1 MIKLKSE
8 MSKYNVPILLK
19 AAIYDAYD
27 GKCFYSGIPIAFQDT
42 EIDHLIPES
51 YADRLDSLK
60 IEYGL
65 AQDFQINSIENL
77 VPTTSASNKR
87 KGNSL
92 FNKRAL
98 LYYLNITQSHKDKIT
113 NLHLDYKQNNKKG
126 TTIKALQTSMERNI
140 LSPKD
145 ACNAITEVLRARWL
159 NSSIKLNIPI
169 CFADST
175 VSEITLNSDYKNY
188 EHRPF
193 EAFQDD
199 RGLILVN
206 EKGQEIH
213 VRNLNEWKNGLGKEY
228 YPMTNWDIRMSAY
241 FTYLNGLL
249 TMLSSSYPADR
260 SFIDG
265 CKLSDLIKK
274 TRTSFL
280 KTIDT
285 EDKLTATTIEEMI
298 TAGDAEI
305 CKESE
310 ISVTIRAFG
319 FLVTITD
326 VFHADLTQNGIEDI
340 FCYVWFNADGGS
352 MGWGEVAIFSKNSK
366 HRECELELQEF

>member
-1 MIKLKSE
+1 

-19 AAIYDAYD
+19 AAIYDAYS
-27 GKCFYSGIPIAFQDT
+27 GKCFYTGEPIAFQDT

-65 AQDFQINSIENL
+65 EQDFQINSIENL
-77 VPTTSASNKR
+77 VPTKSALNKS
-87 KGNSL
+87 KSDSL
-92 FNKRAL
+92 FNKQTL
-98 LYYLNITQSHKDKIT
+98 LYYLGITQNHKDKIT
-113 NLHLDYKQNNKKG
+113 NLHMDYKQNNKKG
-126 TTIKALQTSMERNI
+126 TTIKAIQTSMERNI

-145 ACNAITEVLRARWL
+145 ACDAIAEVLRTRWH

-175 VSEITLNSDYKNY
+175 VSEIPLNSDFKDY

-199 RGLILVN
+199 RGLTLVN
-206 EKGQEIH
+206 ENGNEIH
-213 VRNLNEWKNGLGKEY
+213 VRNLNEWKNGLEREY

-241 FTYLNGLL
+241 FTYLDGLL
-249 TMLSSSYPADR
+249 TTLSSSCPAER

-265 CKLSDLIKK
+265 CKLSDLIRG

-285 EDKLTATTIEEMI
+285 ENELTATTIEEMI

-305 CKESE
+305 CEKSE
-310 ISVTIRAFG
+310 ISVTIRALG

-352 MGWGEVAIFSKNSK
+352 MGWGDVAIFTKNSK
-366 HRECELELQEF
+366 RGECELELQEF